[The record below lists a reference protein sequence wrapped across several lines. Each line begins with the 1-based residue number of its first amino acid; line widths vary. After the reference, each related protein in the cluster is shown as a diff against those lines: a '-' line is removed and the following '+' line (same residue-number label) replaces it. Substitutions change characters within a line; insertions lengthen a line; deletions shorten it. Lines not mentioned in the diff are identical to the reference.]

1 MSLGP
6 NFYTR
11 LAQMSNSLGLNPED
25 VLAIMQLESGLNP
38 QVSSKAVG
46 LTQFLPGSLRGVG
59 FRGTTEDFRQLSGEE
74 QLPYIERYFRTQ
86 LSLNGG
92 PFKSAA
98 QMYVANL
105 WPLALSYPDV
115 KANNPN
121 AVIISSHPEPN
132 SHRTVSIP
140 YEIKAYYANRGLDL
154 DQDGKITLG
163 DLEKFLNKV
172 KTYANYKQKLSEF
185 YATTKTQPSAIKPE
199 NEDFLSKLEKFLD
212 QLLSSLASQKQ
223 LSIKKSAKKKTS
235 NYGN

>member
-1 MSLGP
+1 MPLGS
-6 NFYTR
+6 NFYTK
-11 LAQMSNSLGLNPED
+11 LAQMSNSLGLKPED
-25 VLAIMQLESGLNP
+25 VLAMMQIESNINP
-38 QVSSKAVG
+38 QIPSKAVG
-46 LTQFLPGSLRGVG
+46 LTQFLPSSLRGVG
-59 FRGTTEDFRQLSGEE
+59 FHGSPEDFRQLSGEE

-115 KANNPN
+115 RANNPN

-132 SHRTVSIP
+132 PHRTVSIA
-140 YEIKAYYANRGLDL
+140 YEIKSYYANRGLDL
-154 DQDGKITLG
+154 DKDGKITLG
-163 DLEKFLNKV
+163 DLEKFINKV
-172 KTYANYKQKLSEF
+172 KTYSNYKQKLSEF
-185 YATTKTQPSAIKPE
+185 YTATKTQPSAVKPE
-199 NEDFLSKLEKFLD
+199 NEDFLSQLEKFLD

>member
-1 MSLGP
+1 MALGP
-6 NFYTR
+6 NFYIK
-11 LAQMSNSLGLNPED
+11 LAQMSNSLGLKPED

-38 QVSSKAVG
+38 QVPSKAVG
-46 LTQFLPGSLRGVG
+46 LTQFLPSSLRGVG
-59 FRGTTEDFRQLSGEE
+59 FRGSPDDFRQLSGEE

-121 AVIISSHPEPN
+121 AIIISSHPEPN
-132 SHRTVSIP
+132 PHRTVSIDF
-140 YEIKAYYANRGLDL
+140 EIKAYYANRGLDL

-185 YATTKTQPSAIKPE
+185 YAATKSQPTTISPG

-223 LSIKKSAKKKTS
+223 LSIKKYAKKKTS
-235 NYGN
+235 NYGD